1 MIANKSLR
9 PTYRTHRIAL
19 KIWLSI
25 WSKLNYVSSLE
36 IGRPNGQTRE
46 QKSKSMDEMV
56 ELPEHRLPKYT
67 LSTSRAAR
75 EVHVELDRMLSEG
88 EQFGHCAVIQGD
100 RLY

>member
-1 MIANKSLR
+1 
-9 PTYRTHRIAL
+9 
-19 KIWLSI
+19 
-25 WSKLNYVSSLE
+25 
-36 IGRPNGQTRE
+36 
-46 QKSKSMDEMV
+46 MDEMV